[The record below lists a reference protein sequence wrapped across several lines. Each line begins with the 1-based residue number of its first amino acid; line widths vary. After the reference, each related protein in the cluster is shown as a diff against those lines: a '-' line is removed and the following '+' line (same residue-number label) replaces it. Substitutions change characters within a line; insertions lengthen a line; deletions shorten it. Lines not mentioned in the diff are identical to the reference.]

1 MRGNEDGRP
10 KSTGGSSSGWS
21 ELDLAALEAQ
31 VFLIGKWKNFEELE
45 DNLSMPE
52 LIQLL
57 KGISKKEEENKKF
70 LASLQGINL
79 GEEASVE
86 DEDREHPTFEEIQM
100 RAQGINGLQN
110 DIIGLRG
117 QAAAAKG
124 FGINQGLGY
133 TEE

>member
-1 MRGNEDGRP
+1 MWRNEDGRP
-10 KSTGGSSSGWS
+10 KSSGGSSSGWS

-45 DNLSMPE
+45 DSLSMPE
-52 LIQLL
+52 LVQLL
-57 KGISKKEEENKKF
+57 KGISKKEDEDRKF
-70 LASLQGINL
+70 QASLQGINL
-79 GEEASVE
+79 GEDATVE
-86 DEDREHPTFEEIQM
+86 EESEHPTFEEIQM

-117 QAAAAKG
+117 QAAATKG

>member
-1 MRGNEDGRP
+1 LWRNEDGRP
-10 KSTGGSSSGWS
+10 KSTGGSSSSWS

-31 VFLIGKWKNFEELE
+31 VFLSGRWKNFEELE
-45 DNLSMPE
+45 ENLSMPE

-57 KGISKKEEENKKF
+57 KSISKKEDDNRRF

-79 GEEASVE
+79 GEDEAEE
-86 DEDREHPTFEEIQM
+86 DEKLHPTFEEIQM
-100 RAQGINGLQN
+100 RAQGINGIKN
-110 DIIGLRG
+110 DVIALRG
-117 QAAAAKG
+117 NAAASKG

>member
-1 MRGNEDGRP
+1 
-10 KSTGGSSSGWS
+10 
-21 ELDLAALEAQ
+21 
-31 VFLIGKWKNFEELE
+31 
-45 DNLSMPE
+45 MPE
-52 LIQLL
+52 LVQLL
-57 KGISKKEEENKKF
+57 KSISKEREDDRRF
-70 LASLQGINL
+70 FASLQGINL
-79 GEEASVE
+79 GEDATVE
-86 DEDREHPTFEEIQM
+86 DEDNEHPTFEEIQM

>member
-1 MRGNEDGRP
+1 LRRNEDGRP

-31 VFLIGKWKNFEELE
+31 VFLSGRWKNFEELE
-45 DNLSMPE
+45 ENLSMPE
-52 LIQLL
+52 LVQLL
-57 KGISKKEEENKKF
+57 KSISKEKEDDRRF
-70 LASLQGINL
+70 FASLQGINL
-79 GEEASVE
+79 GEDATVE
-86 DEDREHPTFEEIQM
+86 DEDNEHPTFEEIQM